1 MVLLFLIVLTEIDF
15 APNKETLFKLIA
27 RGSAL
32 KLKVNQTGVDLLIPA
47 FKDRV
52 IFGVLLV
59 QVKNKKRTI
68 IENLNW
74 KICTSETPL
83 VIKSDLCGLNAIG
96 IYITLRDK
104 RCRSKTTHYTST
116 SYQRTNTKTVERN
129 PT

>member
-74 KICTSETPL
+74 KSCTSETPF
-83 VIKSDLCGLNAIG
+83 V
-96 IYITLRDK
+96 
-104 RCRSKTTHYTST
+104 
-116 SYQRTNTKTVERN
+116 TNQICAV
-129 PT
+129 